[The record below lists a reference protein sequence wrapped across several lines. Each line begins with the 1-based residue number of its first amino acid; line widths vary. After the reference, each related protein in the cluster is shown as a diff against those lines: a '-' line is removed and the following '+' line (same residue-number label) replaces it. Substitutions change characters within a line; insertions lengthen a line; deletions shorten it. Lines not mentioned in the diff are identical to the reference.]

1 MVRKH
6 WGHRTNYEDF
16 VKFVGIDLNVLCSYL
31 EMAYSNKNTTYLSAN
46 NISQFL
52 KCISDWMLNQTLC
65 IIQKCEHLTNMLD
78 KSIDE
83 SNWLKLSLIA
93 LSLIT

>member
-6 WGHRTNYEDF
+6 WAHRTNYEDS
-16 VKFVGIDLNVLCSYL
+16 VKFLGIDLNVLHSYL
-31 EMAYSNKNTTYLSAN
+31 EMAYSNNNTTYLSAN

-65 IIQKCEHLTNMLD
+65 IIREHEYLTNILD